1 MPKISIIT
9 FFLLSTL
16 ISFSQINIA
25 DLQGN
30 INTENSELNFIQIN
44 DTIAFYTKYYYN
56 ENNLRSRI
64 SQANKVN
71 DIWFEIDNN

>member
-44 DTIAFYTKYYYN
+44 DTIAFYIA
-56 ENNLRSRI
+56 RC
-64 SQANKVN
+64 QAHRVLH
-71 DIWFEIDNN
+71 DML